1 MAILIPKHGVFAALL
16 AIGLQVWGQGPELS
30 SRLSVSTIPDK
41 ATVTCDGVLRDET
54 PMTISGLRPGTHLVS
69 VEKPGYLQARRT
81 VTLVAGQRSA
91 LEIPLE
97 RVLGLIL
104 IKSIP
109 DGADIEIAGAHRGKA
124 PLLITDLAPGKYR
137 VKASSA
143 GYLSRDVEVEVENR
157 IPKMVLVSLASD
169 SAMLNIN
176 SEPAGA
182 TVTVNGLSKGTTPC
196 KLDRLPA
203 GDNEVVVSMP
213 DYDVYRSKIKLQANQ
228 EQTIDIKLK
237 SQPSVLSVISTPAGA
252 KLFVDD
258 TLKGVTPLT
267 VESLEAGSHVL
278 RAEKD
283 GYEPLSRSIEINR
296 AQKKV
301 EEFQLVRNAGTLAV
315 MTKPNGPTLFV
326 DGTEMGVLSSKDND
340 AVGKLDVELPV
351 GDHTVAIRL
360 KGYAS
365 VEKRV
370 SILKGETVSVKEVLK
385 RVFIADTRVIMKTGE
400 ILTGIM
406 GEKLPNG
413 DIKLETQFGIFKTI
427 EADRIDKVEAIP
439 PPPATK

>member
-1 MAILIPKHGVFAALL
+1 MAILIPKHGVFAALF

-69 VEKPGYLQARRT
+69 VEKQGYLPARRT

-228 EQTIDIKLK
+228 EQTIDVKLK
-237 SQPSVLSVISTPAGA
+237 SQPSVLSVISTPVGA

-258 TLKGVTPLT
+258 ALKGVTPLT

-315 MTKPNGPTLFV
+315 MTKPCGPTLFV
-326 DGTEMGVLSSKDND
+326 DGAEMGVLSSKDND

-385 RVFIADTRVIMKTGE
+385 RVFIADTRVIMSTGE

-427 EADRIDKVEAIP
+427 EAGRIDKVEAIP

>member
-16 AIGLQVWGQGPELS
+16 AIGLQVWGQGAELS

-69 VEKPGYLQARRT
+69 VEKQGYLPARRT

-124 PLLITDLAPGKYR
+124 PLLITDLVPGKYR

-228 EQTIDIKLK
+228 EQTIDVKLK

-283 GYEPLSRSIEINR
+283 GYEPMSRSVEINR

-315 MTKPNGPTLFV
+315 MTKPAGTSLFV
-326 DGTEMGVLSSKDND
+326 DGTEMGVVSSKDND

-351 GDHTVAIRL
+351 GDHTVALRL

-370 SILKGETVSVKEVLK
+370 SILKGQTVSLKEVLK
-385 RVFIADTRVIMKTGE
+385 RVFIADTRVIMTSGE

-427 EADRIDKVEAIP
+427 EAGRIDKVEAIP
-439 PPPATK
+439 PSPATK